1 MDNDYV
7 KYNLESMYQY
17 YLRTTKLDED
27 LMSPSQRLE
36 RKRMWMAGFHMAMI
50 TILADSP
57 DEDDEFAKMLDSLRE
72 QMLTFTK
79 QTVEEGANLEKCE
92 PNFVCLKI
100 EFNGKS
106 EQDSV

>member
-17 YLRTTKLDED
+17 YLRMTKLNED

-36 RKRMWMAGFHMAMI
+36 RKRTWMAGFRMAMI
-50 TILADSP
+50 TILVDSP
-57 DEDDEFAKMLDSLRE
+57 DGDDEFAKMLDSLRE

-79 QTVEEGANLEKCE
+79 QTVEEGQ
-92 PNFVCLKI
+92 
-100 EFNGKS
+100 S
-106 EQDSV
+106 